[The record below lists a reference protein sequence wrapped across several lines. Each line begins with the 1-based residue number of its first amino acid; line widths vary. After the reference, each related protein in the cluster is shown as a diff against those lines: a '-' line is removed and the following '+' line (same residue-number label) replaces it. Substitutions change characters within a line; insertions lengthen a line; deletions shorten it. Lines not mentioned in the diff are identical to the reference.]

1 MKNIIHNLVKVAN
14 YLDAEEMYEESNFIT
29 KIAAKL
35 AETMNDMDD
44 EDLDMDD
51 EDLDMDDEDLDMDDE
66 DLDDEDN
73 MQELADLL
81 EELGVSEE
89 EKLEI
94 IEMVKKDTADVEEFA
109 FEAPTMEDEEM
120 ATDDMLAKS
129 DEMAAQEQDL
139 EDMDYEE
146 EQAAAD
152 EAMISETGYEDIK
165 SLLKDD
171 PELLAWY
178 ESLGTD

>member
-35 AETMNDMDD
+35 AETMN
-44 EDLDMDD
+44 
-51 EDLDMDDEDLDMDDE
+51 DMDDEDLDMDDE